1 MKKGISTKFSCRQYM
16 LSDQFEVFYYEDIHL
31 NHVVAHSHDY
41 YELYFFLEGAVD
53 YEIGDTLYPLQ
64 YGDFLLISPGLPHRP
79 FFRDSSKPY
88 RRFVL
93 WIKESCLQSLEALF
107 PEISYCLMQA
117 RLLECCR
124 FRADSITFQDIQSRL
139 IQLIEEIRDDK
150 FCHETESRLLVAS
163 LLVCLNR
170 ILYNQSLHL
179 TPSHEKELYL
189 NLCGYVAGHLQ
200 EDLSLDMLASNFY
213 VSKYHLCH
221 IFKENMG
228 ISLHQY
234 IIKKRLQ
241 ASQNAILSG
250 VPAGK
255 VCQQYGFRDYTSFYR
270 AFKKEFGLSPKEY
283 LELHRFP

>member
-1 MKKGISTKFSCRQYM
+1 MKKGISTKFSSRQYM

-31 NHVVAHSHDY
+31 NHVAAHSHDY

-53 YEIGDTLYPLQ
+53 YEIVDTLYPLQ
-64 YGDFLLISPGLPHRP
+64 YGDFLLIAPGLSHRP
-79 FFRDSSKPY
+79 LFRDTSKPY

-93 WIKESCLQSLEALF
+93 WIKEDYLNSLETLF
-107 PEISYCLMQA
+107 PEIRYCLDQA
-117 RLLECCR
+117 RLLDCCR
-124 FRADSITFQDIQSRL
+124 FRADSITFQEIQARL
-139 IQLIEEIRDDK
+139 IQLIEEIRGDK

-179 TPSHEKELYL
+179 SPSHEKELYL
-189 NLCGYVAGHLQ
+189 DLCGYVAGHLK
-200 EDLSLDMLASNFY
+200 EDLSLDALASHFY

-234 IIKKRLQ
+234 ILKKRLQ
-241 ASQNAILSG
+241 AGQNAMLSG